1 MRNDVIIRPVM
12 TEKSM
17 REAKEKKY
25 CFLVHPK
32 ATKPMIAKA
41 VNSLFSVHVMHV
53 RTMTRRGKTRRIGRR
68 RLPIQM
74 PTTKRA
80 IVEIRK
86 DQTISLF
93 DMQKG
98 KGVS

>member
-32 ATKPMIAKA
+32 ATKPMIATA
-41 VNSLFSVHVMHV
+41 VNNLFSVHVVHV
-53 RTMTRRGKTRRIGRR
+53 HTMTRHGKTRRIGRR
-68 RLPIQM
+68 RLPIQT

-86 DQTISLF
+86 DQSISLF
-93 DMQKG
+93 ETQKG
-98 KGVS
+98 KGV

>member
-32 ATKPMIAKA
+32 ATKPMIASA
-41 VNSLFSVHVMHV
+41 VNTLFRVHVLNV
-53 RTMTRRGKTRRIGRR
+53 RTMTRHGKTRRMGRR
-68 RLPIQM
+68 RLPVHLSA
-74 PTTKRA
+74 TKRA

-86 DQTISLF
+86 DQSISLF

-98 KGVS
+98 KGV